1 MARNPFNNKLNKII
15 GGKLLRVRQ
24 RKGYS
29 QQNVAF
35 DLDFSPTAY
44 SKLENGRVDFTVT
57 RLHQLAEYFEVNMG
71 DFLEPNIET
80 PRQLKNI
87 KTPEDYK
94 KLEAQR
100 DLLRELLEV
109 GKKSELFEPHN
120 VTDTF
125 NRF

>member
-1 MARNPFNNKLNKII
+1 
-15 GGKLLRVRQ
+15 
-24 RKGYS
+24 
-29 QQNVAF
+29 
-35 DLDFSPTAY
+35 
-44 SKLENGRVDFTVT
+44 
-57 RLHQLAEYFEVNMG
+57 MG

-109 GKKSELFEPHN
+109 GKKSELFKTHN